1 MAYAFVAVGM
11 LLLFFGS
18 ELLLRGGI
26 GLFKAAGLSPLLIGL
41 FVVSAATSAPELS
54 VVLQSVAV
62 KAPEVGVADVI
73 GSNIINLL
81 LVLGLG
87 ALVRPLPSPPKIAF
101 RDGGALLLASI
112 ALAVIVVLFAFTR
125 RVGVA
130 LLCGFA
136 IYLVVSFIT
145 DWRRSAQL
153 SVSEARA
160 QCRDYNHSAG
170 VNLFLLALGA
180 VSLFFGARCLV
191 DGALVLAP
199 MLHMSNAITGLTI
212 VAFATALPEMVVVFG
227 ISRRGWDNITVGH
240 LLASSVF
247 NILAVLGFAA
257 AFHPFALPHDF
268 THVDVYALVG
278 VATLVLPL
286 MITSWRLTRWNG
298 ALLVLC
304 YGVYGAFLAWRL
316 GYIVLPYFG

>member
-1 MAYAFVAVGM
+1 MAYAFVAVGV

-26 GLFKAAGLSPLLIGL
+26 GLFKATGLSPLLIGL
-41 FVVSAATSAPELS
+41 LVVSAATSAPELS
-54 VVLQSVAV
+54 VVLQSVAT
-62 KAPEVGVADVI
+62 KTPELGVADVL

-112 ALAVIVVLFAFTR
+112 ALAGIVALFSFTR
-125 RVGVA
+125 HVGFA
-130 LLCGFA
+130 LLGGFA
-136 IYLVVSFIT
+136 IYLIVSFVT

-160 QCRDYNHSAG
+160 QCRDYNNSPG
-170 VNLFLLALGA
+170 LNLFLLALGV

-191 DGALVLAP
+191 DGALVVAP
-199 MLHMSNAITGLTI
+199 LLHMSNAMTGLTI
-212 VAFATALPEMVVVFG
+212 VAAATALPEMVVVFG
-227 ISRRGWDNITVGH
+227 MSLRGWDNITVGH

-247 NILAVLGFAA
+247 NILAVLGIAA
-257 AFHPFALPHDF
+257 AIHPFALPHDF
-268 THVDVYALVG
+268 ARADVYVLIG
-278 VATLVLPL
+278 VAVLLLPL

-298 ALLVLC
+298 AVLVLC
-304 YGVYGAFLAWRL
+304 YVAYGAFLAWRL
-316 GYIVLPYFG
+316 GYMALPHFG

>member
-1 MAYAFVAVGM
+1 MAYAFVAVGV
-11 LLLFFGS
+11 LLLFLGS

-41 FVVSAATSAPELS
+41 FVVSAATSAPEFS
-54 VVLQSVAV
+54 VVLQSVAA
-62 KAPEVGVADVI
+62 KAPELGVADVI

-112 ALAVIVVLFAFTR
+112 ALAGIVVLFAFTQHA
-125 RVGVA
+125 GFA
-130 LLCGFA
+130 LLGGFA

-145 DWRRSAQL
+145 DWRRSAHL

-160 QCRDYNHSAG
+160 QCRDYNHSAT

-180 VSLFFGARCLV
+180 VSLLFGARCLV

-199 MLHMSNAITGLTI
+199 LLHMSKAITGLTI
-212 VAFATALPEMVVVFG
+212 VALATALPEMVVVFG

-257 AFHPFALPHDF
+257 AIHPFALPHDF
-268 THVDVYALVG
+268 AHVDVYVLVG
-278 VATLVLPL
+278 VAVLLLPL

-304 YGVYGAFLAWRL
+304 YGLYGVFLAWRL
-316 GYIVLPYFG
+316 GYVALPHFG